1 MVFGTVSVVMMAAAA
16 RPLPSGDRVSF
27 GRFFSRASMF
37 SRWPITPVEQTITSF
52 SSIPRREA
60 QAFPS
65 RLAFSGPSGAQAL
78 ITAWARPSARWAF
91 VTWMGAACTRFLV
104 YTAAAAQGT
113 SDQITAV
120 SSFSEDALIP
130 QRTAP
135 A

>member
-1 MVFGTVSVVMMAAAA
+1 
-16 RPLPSGDRVSF
+16 
-27 GRFFSRASMF
+27 MF

-78 ITAWARPSARWAF
+78 AFPELMITAWARPSARWAF

-104 YTAAAAQGT
+104 YTAAAVQGT